1 MNAVATAVLVA
12 MTVGAL
18 GLFGAIGIS
27 LFVGAT
33 PRWLRW
39 ILDEPKPEMSDRA
52 AEMIVDLMIGDA
64 KLRGRFIEHCEFG
77 CEDCIDDG
85 VYR

>member
-1 MNAVATAVLVA
+1 MNAIATAVLIA

-18 GLFGAIGIS
+18 GLFVAVGIS
-27 LFVGAT
+27 LFVGVT

-39 ILDEPKPEMSDRA
+39 ILDEPKPEISDRA
-52 AEMIVDLMIGDA
+52 ADA
-64 KLRGRFIEHCEFG
+64 IIDFMLLDAELRGRFIEPCEFG